1 MTDKKV
7 AVIIPIYH
15 PDSKFNA
22 LLQKLHEQKDIAFDL
37 YIVDSGST
45 FSDYETDLEGLSYH
59 IEKITSQKFNHGG
72 TRRKAAEQCKEYPFL
87 IYMTQDAIPADEYAL
102 AHLIAPFEKD
112 ARIGCAYGRQLPN
125 PDASIMAAH
134 ARLFNYPERSQLKEL
149 KDTKKLGIKAAFLS
163 DTFSAYRNEALQAVG
178 NFPSHVI
185 LGEDSVVAAKMIL
198 SGWKIAYVADAQ
210 VYHSHNYTILQEFK
224 RYFDTGAFHAEEPW
238 IREKFGKAEGEGKRF
253 VVSEVRYIL
262 HHNPLL
268 LPGMVIRDGMKF
280 LGYRLGVCNK
290 LLPQSLVKKMSMTKN
305 YWGK

>member
-45 FSDYETDLEGLSYH
+45 LNDYEADLEGLSYH
-59 IEKITSQKFNHGG
+59 IEKTNPQEFNHGG
-72 TRRKAAEQCKEYPFL
+72 TRRKAAEQCKGYPFL

-102 AHLIAPFEKD
+102 AHLIALFEKD
-112 ARIGCAYGRQLPN
+112 AQIGCAYGRQLPN
-125 PDASIMAAH
+125 PDASVMAAH
-134 ARLFNYPERSQLKEL
+134 ARLFNYPEKSQLKEL
-149 KDTKKLGIKAAFLS
+149 KDAKKLGIKAAFLS
-163 DTFSAYRNEALQAVG
+163 DTFAAYRNEALQAVG

-198 SGWKIAYVADAQ
+198 AGWKIAYVADAQ

-262 HHNPLL
+262 QHNPLL
-268 LPGMVIRDGMKF
+268 LPGMVVRDGMKF
-280 LGYRLGVCNK
+280 LGYRLGIKEKC
-290 LLPQSLVKKMSMTKN
+290 LSIGLKKKISMN
-305 YWGK
+305 PRYWE

>member
-15 PDSKFNA
+15 PDTKFNA
-22 LLQKLHEQKDIAFDL
+22 LLKKLHKQKNIAFDL
-37 YIVDSGST
+37 YIIDSGSNKNN
-45 FSDYETDLEGLSYH
+45 YKADLEGLSYH
-59 IEKITSQKFNHGG
+59 IEKTTPQEFNHGG
-72 TRRKAAEQCKEYPFL
+72 TRRKAAEQCKGYPFL

-112 ARIGCAYGRQLPN
+112 TQIGCAYGRQLPN
-125 PDASIMAAH
+125 PNASIMAAH
-134 ARLFNYPERSQLKEL
+134 ARLFNYPAQSQVKEL
-149 KDTKKLGIKAAFLS
+149 KDAKKLGIKAAFLS
-163 DTFSAYRNEALQAVG
+163 DTFAAYRNEALQAVG
-178 NFPSHVI
+178 NFPFHVI

-198 SGWKIAYVADAQ
+198 AGWKIDYVADAQ

-262 HHNPLL
+262 QHNPLL
-268 LPGMVIRDGMKF
+268 LPGMVVRDGMKL
-280 LGYRLGVCNK
+280 LGYRLGIEEKK
-290 LLPQSLVKKMSMTKN
+290 LSIGLKKKISMN
-305 YWGK
+305 PRYWE